1 MKHVNYLSFFLLTL
15 FSISFISCSDDDDNK
30 LNTGI
35 TNQSWTEG
43 KSLEISQDNELS
55 VSFNAAAKW
64 VASVTSGADWC
75 KLNTT
80 SGTNGGGHTM
90 SANLI
95 ATCIAGTASQGKVF
109 SSLRYNDERMAKLN
123 NKREDELFAY
133 SSYPNLGTSLS
144 AGSLNLP
151 RVYCLVGNGTA
162 SASELVINSLEGID
176 LDVILIGEKTTGKNV
191 GMEYEE
197 YTVRN
202 NTYRVV
208 PITFQSYNA
217 KGFGEYEKGFEPDI
231 LMDETNPYNEQG
243 VFYIHKDYGNNEEPL
258 YAKAIELITG
268 TNPAPQ
274 TRSAVVNTLDGK
286 TYKLPAIFR
295 PGHDGMLMPARH
307 AE

>member
-1 MKHVNYLSFFLLTL
+1 
-15 FSISFISCSDDDDNK
+15 
-30 LNTGI
+30 
-35 TNQSWTEG
+35 
-43 KSLEISQDNELS
+43 
-55 VSFNAAAKW
+55 
-64 VASVTSGADWC
+64 
-75 KLNTT
+75 
-80 SGTNGGGHTM
+80 
-90 SANLI
+90 
-95 ATCIAGTASQGKVF
+95 
-109 SSLRYNDERMAKLN
+109 
-123 NKREDELFAY
+123 
-133 SSYPNLGTSLS
+133 
-144 AGSLNLP
+144 
-151 RVYCLVGNGTA
+151 
-162 SASELVINSLEGID
+162 
-176 LDVILIGEKTTGKNV
+176 
-191 GMEYEE
+191 MEYEE

-274 TRSAVVNTLDGK
+274 TRSAVVDTLDGK

>member
-1 MKHVNYLSFFLLTL
+1 MIMATSQKNRGKCYICKKEFTKAGMKKHLS
-15 FSISFISCSDDDDNK
+15 ICN
-30 LNTGI
+30 
-35 TNQSWTEG
+35 
-43 KSLEISQDNELS
+43 
-55 VSFNAAAKW
+55 
-64 VASVTSGADWC
+64 
-75 KLNTT
+75 
-80 SGTNGGGHTM
+80 
-90 SANLI
+90 
-95 ATCIAGTASQGKVF
+95 
-109 SSLRYNDERMAKLN
+109 
-123 NKREDELFAY
+123 
-133 SSYPNLGTSLS
+133 NLGTGKTKYYLIKVEDYYDKSYWLYLQVKTNITLNELDDFLRDIWLECCGHLS
-144 AGSLNLP
+144 SFTIDDVIYDKVFNEDDSFFFNDNEDMSDFRLIEVISKNSTFIHEYDFGSTTKLKLT
-151 RVYCLVGNGTA
+151 VVDSYTG
-162 SASELVINSLEGID
+162 INSLEGID